1 MFSKDM
7 EFFKAFHEKATDLC
21 YQYVN
26 EQDNVKKEILRKKWD
41 EIDNAFFTLS
51 GMTLCQANKYFL
63 VE

>member
-7 EFFKAFHEKATDLC
+7 EFFKAFHEKAVDLC
-21 YQYVN
+21 DQYVN
-26 EQDNVKKEILRKKWD
+26 EQDNVKKEILRKKWC
-41 EIDNAFFTLS
+41 ELDNAFFTLS